1 MYQVS
6 SKVRNLSFGLMI
18 IGILLFVIGYVMN
31 HHSETEIV
39 PYIENFMKEHPE
51 MYSGQHVSSSHHNP
65 DHASHA
71 EHIEHATHQL
81 HNRPWSAFYIA
92 AYLFFGISTTALF
105 FLCVQN
111 AAQSGWSV
119 IVSRVMEAVAS
130 YIPYGSA
137 LVLIVIIGAILHKNH
152 LFHWMDPNLVDRNS
166 EHFDLLI
173 KLKEDFLNIP
183 FFTFRILFY
192 MIGFSTLIWWV
203 KKGTKNLDENPSDKS
218 YWNMYKRSV
227 IAIVFFGFFSM
238 AYAWDF
244 MMSIDPHWYST
255 LFGWYLMISH
265 LVSSIATIIL
275 ICIFLHKT
283 GYLPLFNDN
292 HLHDLTKYMFGFSL
306 LWTYLWYAQ
315 FMLYWYANIPEESI
329 YFLGRFDLYKAS
341 FIPMLIPNFLMPLLI
356 LVSSSMK
363 RNFKVVPVM
372 AVIIIL
378 GHWLD
383 YFNAVMPG
391 TVGPFWGF
399 GPLEFGALFFV
410 VGFFIFIVTRELTK
424 LNLEPKGNPLF
435 HESKIYEYPF

>member
-6 SKVRNLSFGLMI
+6 SNVKKLAFGMMILGVVLFI
-18 IGILLFVIGYVMN
+18 IGYLTN
-31 HHSETEIV
+31 HVDVEQFI
-39 PYIENFMKEHPE
+39 KDHPQ
-51 MYSGQHVSSSHHNP
+51 YYTGQHVSSSHHNP
-65 DHASHA
+65 EGHDINH
-71 EHIEHATHQL
+71 HIEQANYQV

-105 FLCVQN
+105 FLSVQN

-119 IVSRVMEAVAS
+119 VVSRVMEAVAS
-130 YIPYGSA
+130 YIPYGGA
-137 LVLIVIIGAILHKNH
+137 MVLFVCIAAVLHWNH
-152 LFHWMDPNLVDRNS
+152 LFHWMADGLTDSSS

-173 KLKEDFLNIP
+173 TLKSDFLNKP
-183 FFTFRILFY
+183 FFIARIVFY
-192 MIGFSTLIWWV
+192 ILGFIFFVKYV
-203 KKGTKNLDENPSDKS
+203 KKGTKKLDENPTDKN

-227 IAIVFFGFFSM
+227 LAIVFFGFFSM

-265 LVSSIATIIL
+265 LVSAIAVIIIL
-275 ICIFLHKT
+275 CIFLKKS

-315 FMLYWYANIPEESI
+315 FMLYWYANVPEEVM
-329 YFLGRFDLYKAS
+329 YFLGRFDLYKPT
-341 FIPMLIPNFLMPLLI
+341 FFTMLIPNFLLPLLV

-363 RNFKVVPVM
+363 RNFKVVPIM

-391 TVGPFWGF
+391 TVGPFWGIGF
-399 GPLEFGALFFV
+399 LEIGALLFV
-410 VGFFIFIVTRELTK
+410 AGFFIFIVTREVAK
-424 LNLEPKGNPLF
+424 LKLEPEGNPLF